1 MTRKNF
7 ELFLCHRLRNKN
19 LTAPFKNCAGS
30 VIIKLFCRGVLQI
43 FVIINFKEMPML
55 PGKFL
60 KVKAVW
66 LLHVLTGMRKM
77 LPIRRQRRHM
87 RAVRQN
93 LNTSVVYFINC

>member
-1 MTRKNF
+1 
-7 ELFLCHRLRNKN
+7 
-19 LTAPFKNCAGS
+19 
-30 VIIKLFCRGVLQI
+30 
-43 FVIINFKEMPML
+43 MPML